1 MSLDPYKN
9 DWDTPPDGDFVRYLE
24 RLNAQPPVSAPATTA
39 AAPSS
44 ARKKTPATSKHSVTP
59 TAVAT
64 SPTASGGLWP
74 LLQQLRQLWLEA
86 AEQQRQ
92 QQHKH

>member
-9 DWDTPPDGDFVRYLE
+9 DWDTPPNGDFVRYVE
-24 RLNAQPPVSAPATTA
+24 RLMAHTPAPAKPA
-39 AAPSS
+39 AAPAAS
-44 ARKKTPATSKHSVTP
+44 ARKKNAMAQKPATV
-59 TAVAT
+59 
-64 SPTASGGLWP
+64 PTASGGLWP

-92 QQHKH
+92 NQHRH

>member
-9 DWDTPPDGDFVRYLE
+9 DWDTPPDGDFVRYVE
-24 RLNAQPPVSAPATTA
+24 RLNAQPPVSVPATA

-44 ARKKTPATSKHSVTP
+44 ARKKTATTAKKAVTP
-59 TAVAT
+59 TPVAT

>member
-24 RLNAQPPVSAPATTA
+24 RLNAQPPAPATA
-39 AAPSS
+39 AAPASGP
-44 ARKKTPATSKHSVTP
+44 RKKTSATSKQSVTP
-59 TAVAT
+59 TPVAT